1 MSGFGQFSQEAYD
14 QLRAAYSNQLSQAD
28 EIEKA
33 GVKVG
38 LETLGVETAPFKAD
52 WLDKTGLW
60 KYPDGKGDY
69 MDTKQSS
76 EDLLAALRDESG
88 EVSVGDEE
96 GDDDLDITGLS
107 DEEIDAYV
115 DQVLQ
120 ELEDEEG
127 GDEGEEDDDDELSD
141 EEIDALVDKIMA
153 EVEEEDGDETD
164 EEEGEEEDDED
175 DAISVAE
182 KIAALKEELAA
193 LSANLTL
200 DEGEGEEEVEEEV
213 EEPTEDVEETDSEE
227 DPIEEEEEV
236 DSDDEP

>member
-14 QLRAAYSNQLSQAD
+14 QLREAYSNQLSQAED
-28 EIEKA
+28 VETA
-33 GVKVG
+33 GVKIG
-38 LETLGVETAPFKAD
+38 SDTLGLETAPFKAD

-107 DEEIDAYV
+107 DD
-115 DQVLQ
+115 
-120 ELEDEEG
+120 
-127 GDEGEEDDDDELSD
+127 
-141 EEIDALVDKIMA
+141 EIDALVAKIMA
-153 EVEEEDGDETD
+153 EVEEEDEVETD
-164 EEEGEEEDDED
+164 EEGEDEEGDKD